1 MYVKSLMIRFA
12 IFLCDFEAYPYRMV
26 SGLTVFGSS
35 FLSAFQCP
43 VLVYSTPSLGSS
55 PYIHAGVLVL
65 TALGLTPHSG
75 ILTACNIV

>member
-26 SGLTVFGSS
+26 SGLTGHDYS
-35 FLSAFQCP
+35 FLSVFHCP
-43 VLVYSTPSLGSS
+43 VLVYSTPSLGSG

-75 ILTACNIV
+75 ILTACDIV